1 MTTGRIYL
9 IRHGQTSGNGNQ
21 YVGWDDLPLNE
32 TGVQQAHQI
41 AALLESLPISEIYS
55 SPLKRAIETAR
66 PLCESKGLEIMHHD
80 ELKEINYGEFQ
91 GRLKSELNLKL
102 RKQNRYEPL
111 PDGESLYD
119 VYKRVRRFKDSI
131 ASSLI
136 ENKPIA
142 IIAHFWSIRLFLGVL
157 QELDFES
164 IFISGGYKP
173 GNGSIY
179 EVVYQIDTKGE
190 LKCLATDYLET
201 NRDMQNYDLNRGV
214 LH

>member
-1 MTTGRIYL
+1 MTIGRIYL

-32 TGVQQAHQI
+32 TGIQQAHQI
-41 AALLESLPISEIYS
+41 AALLETFPISEIYS
-55 SPLKRAIETAR
+55 SPLMRAIETAR
-66 PLCESKGLEIMHHD
+66 PLCESKGLKIMHHD

-111 PDGESLYD
+111 PDGESLND
-119 VYKRVRRFKDSI
+119 VYQRVRRFKDSI

-136 ENKPIA
+136 GYKPIA

-164 IFISGGYKP
+164 IFVSGGYKP
-173 GNGSIY
+173 GNGTIY
-179 EVVYQIDTKGE
+179 EITYQYDQWGNFDFISKG
-190 LKCLATDYLET
+190 YLNCTTLNSET
-201 NRDMQNYDLNRGV
+201 V
-214 LH
+214 L